1 MAPQPCILPD
11 ALSEHEQKFQRSVNG
26 SPWHRGY
33 VHLGSESLLNFFT
46 RCCASC
52 WGHGEEHIS
61 YMVSYSAGSSVY
73 SVNGTSPDGHGV
85 ENTRILAL
93 FSISIEEE
101 S

>member
-1 MAPQPCILPD
+1 
-11 ALSEHEQKFQRSVNG
+11 
-26 SPWHRGY
+26 
-33 VHLGSESLLNFFT
+33 
-46 RCCASC
+46 
-52 WGHGEEHIS
+52 
-61 YMVSYSAGSSVY
+61 MVSYSAGSSVY